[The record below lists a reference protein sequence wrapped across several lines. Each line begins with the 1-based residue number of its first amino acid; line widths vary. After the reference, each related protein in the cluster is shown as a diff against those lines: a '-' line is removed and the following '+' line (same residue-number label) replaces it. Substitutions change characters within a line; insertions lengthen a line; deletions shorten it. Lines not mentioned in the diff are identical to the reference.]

1 MPNIVAHYVCGNLV
15 ARKLQ
20 ITDKEFIKGNLYPDY
35 VDKNKHYRI
44 KGRMF
49 EIPDIER
56 FMSEEQMSNQ
66 LFKLGFLTH
75 LMLDKLFLDNYV
87 VDSIYSKIDKRI
99 NIFTPERIYQDYTN
113 ISNML
118 LNYYHLDIEDI
129 DNIML
134 PEQDRIDI
142 LKYRFNTEVIKECKS
157 TQLQYLDFPSFIT
170 FLDNSSEEIAHH
182 VKTKKYIR

>member
-1 MPNIVAHYVCGNLV
+1 MPNIVAHYVCGNQV
-15 ARKLQ
+15 AKKLK
-20 ITDKEFIKGNLYPDY
+20 ITDSEFIKGNLFPDY

-49 EIPDIER
+49 EVPDIER

-87 VDSIYSKIDKRI
+87 VNNIYSKIDKGI
-99 NIFTPERIYQDYTN
+99 NIFTPEKIYQDYTN

-118 LNYYHLDIEDI
+118 LEYYHLDINDI
-129 DNIML
+129 DNLML
-134 PEQDRIDI
+134 PEQDKIDI
-142 LKYRFNTEVIKECKS
+142 LKYRNNTEVIKECKS
-157 TQLQYLDFPSFIT
+157 TQLQYIDFNSFTT
-170 FLDNSSEEIAHH
+170 FLDNSADEIAQHI
-182 VKTKKYIR
+182 KTKKYIK